1 MVFQAA
7 QSSADGASSCQLP
20 PDEHVMLQMIFAS
33 KPGGSPRHFGRMY
46 DKKVNLLGLI
56 SLMALPEQ
64 ATPPQLQSAWP
75 QMMAGTMRLLTTL
88 KEQQVRDYFCV
99 LFCNLIL
106 HQAKPHA

>member
-1 MVFQAA
+1 MLQAA
-7 QSSADGASSCQLP
+7 TTSVDGASTCHLALN
-20 PDEHVMLQMIFAS
+20 EHAMLQMIFAN

-88 KEQQVRDYFCV
+88 KEQQVRDCFFI
-99 LFCNLIL
+99 LSCNLNFAL
-106 HQAKPHA
+106 CEVHA